1 MRRPVLALVA
11 ARTRRRGATTALSIA
26 AIAMATALVAIVAGI
41 GLVAADSTLAR
52 ALATVGAE
60 RPVVRASDFSSSS
73 RDAEGTARTA
83 AGVFDALADHT
94 DPTVRGVLFHQ
105 LVDLRS
111 PVVDLVAAVDDPG
124 PWLRLAEGRLPA
136 RCVDGIRCEAVLL
149 AEGPPTVDLKVAV
162 PAEGMELTIVGRGQL
177 DPAVPFGDLDQTGPL
192 GDEPGGG
199 QYQTSRASPAVLLV
213 DGVDALATS
222 PILEGTGRTYIWTAP
237 LDVSSIHPW
246 TAAAFRAA
254 TDTAATDLT
263 AAGLGY
269 TLTSPAN
276 LIRAELQRAEAASAR
291 LLLIGSLGVA
301 ILLAFAIYLA
311 LVIRG
316 DVGAEMARLTSV
328 GARRRDRVAFILL
341 ESAVPA
347 AIGGIIGWAA
357 GGLIVASLAAWSGV
371 DPMAV
376 LTGTLLSPGALV
388 AMLGVLVVATS
399 AVVLAS
405 APGLQLTGAIRIAAA
420 VAATAVL
427 VLGWQLAAGGSL
439 GADVLARSL
448 VSPLVVLLPPVLAFL
463 VALAFVALLPPTMR
477 ALARRATRAP
487 LPVRLSLLSVSREPA
502 RPAATL
508 TLLAFSLGA
517 IVFAAGWSASL
528 RQGIEDAAAYRSGLD
543 LRVGELGTGLSISGS
558 VVPVDRYAS
567 LGDGLRL
574 VPVYRDS
581 VANQPDGRVQV
592 VGLPPEA
599 LPDLPGW
606 RPDFSATPVIALA
619 RALEVPAPPGGWAV
633 AGHRLDPTEPRLELR
648 FRYAGRPLR
657 LDAIV
662 ATDAGDATTVRMG
675 DVDESMTSISAPLP
689 EAARGGI
696 LTALIFRNPGLVAGS
711 GHQDELRRATVTFEG
726 LDGLVEAVPRE
737 LEIFTTSTE
746 IVRAPQATDGL
757 RLPAVVSPD
766 IAASASADGSLDLIM
781 TGEAT
786 IPLRVVGVATHMPS
800 VVDPAPRFVT
810 VPLDPFLVA
819 VASAVPGAGRPTEM
833 WIGLRDPAAEDAV
846 RAALAADPFR
856 FAEVTARSDLVAE
869 RATDP
874 LSRAILWTLV
884 IAALAGL
891 ALSIGG
897 LILGTVTDL
906 RDERGELA
914 DLEAQGVTPRA
925 LRWHA
930 VARTAWLAVGGCA
943 AGLAV
948 GLVMTHV
955 VTGALAVTAEGVA
968 PIPPLAVVIPVVPV
982 LAIVAGVLAL
992 VIGSAALLARRAYGR
1007 ATLGERRAA
1016 ERSEQPG
1023 HGWLPT
1029 GEQVDG

>member
-1 MRRPVLALVA
+1 
-11 ARTRRRGATTALSIA
+11 
-26 AIAMATALVAIVAGI
+26 
-41 GLVAADSTLAR
+41 
-52 ALATVGAE
+52 
-60 RPVVRASDFSSSS
+60 
-73 RDAEGTARTA
+73 
-83 AGVFDALADHT
+83 
-94 DPTVRGVLFHQ
+94 
-105 LVDLRS
+105 
-111 PVVDLVAAVDDPG
+111 
-124 PWLRLAEGRLPA
+124 
-136 RCVDGIRCEAVLL
+136 
-149 AEGPPTVDLKVAV
+149 
-162 PAEGMELTIVGRGQL
+162 
-177 DPAVPFGDLDQTGPL
+177 
-192 GDEPGGG
+192 
-199 QYQTSRASPAVLLV
+199 
-213 DGVDALATS
+213 
-222 PILEGTGRTYIWTAP
+222 
-237 LDVSSIHPW
+237 
-246 TAAAFRAA
+246 
-254 TDTAATDLT
+254 
-263 AAGLGY
+263 
-269 TLTSPAN
+269 
-276 LIRAELQRAEAASAR
+276 
-291 LLLIGSLGVA
+291 
-301 ILLAFAIYLA
+301 
-311 LVIRG
+311 
-316 DVGAEMARLTSV
+316 
-328 GARRRDRVAFILL
+328 
-341 ESAVPA
+341 
-347 AIGGIIGWAA
+347 
-357 GGLIVASLAAWSGV
+357 
-371 DPMAV
+371 
-376 LTGTLLSPGALV
+376 
-388 AMLGVLVVATS
+388 
-399 AVVLAS
+399 
-405 APGLQLTGAIRIAAA
+405 
-420 VAATAVL
+420 
-427 VLGWQLAAGGSL
+427 
-439 GADVLARSL
+439 
-448 VSPLVVLLPPVLAFL
+448 
-463 VALAFVALLPPTMR
+463 
-477 ALARRATRAP
+477 
-487 LPVRLSLLSVSREPA
+487 
-502 RPAATL
+502 
-508 TLLAFSLGA
+508 
-517 IVFAAGWSASL
+517 
-528 RQGIEDAAAYRSGLD
+528 
-543 LRVGELGTGLSISGS
+543 
-558 VVPVDRYAS
+558 
-567 LGDGLRL
+567 
-574 VPVYRDS
+574 
-581 VANQPDGRVQV
+581 
-592 VGLPPEA
+592 
-599 LPDLPGW
+599 
-606 RPDFSATPVIALA
+606 
-619 RALEVPAPPGGWAV
+619 V